1 MENKWILE
9 FKSKRLVLHAPIYCL
24 LSPKKVFLTF
34 LALLMKLNYSTWVQN
49 QSHGDNIC
57 FLHSSWEKKHSTSMA
72 MALTFYYGNLELGA
86 YPWEAGDHSE
96 HTNDKDFV
104 LEYLIMF
111 SNMCFHLRFS
121 LWITHNVDYT
131 KRMFFV
137 FCFFWEGQCP
147 GQWHLYKEEGE
158 QFYDSS

>member
-1 MENKWILE
+1 
-9 FKSKRLVLHAPIYCL
+9 
-24 LSPKKVFLTF
+24 
-34 LALLMKLNYSTWVQN
+34 
-49 QSHGDNIC
+49 
-57 FLHSSWEKKHSTSMA
+57 MA

-137 FCFFWEGQCP
+137 FLFFFEKGNVLDNDIFIKKKVNSFTIP
-147 GQWHLYKEEGE
+147 PN
-158 QFYDSS
+158 